1 MNRLHGFDRVLV
13 LANGKESTRKFESGQ
28 VAVLAAG
35 AMVLMIGFAALVV
48 DVGFLYATRRNMQT
62 AADAAAVA
70 GANAL
75 LNGATCAAGDC
86 PAATDVA
93 TLNGYTGGVNG
104 ATVTV
109 GPPATPPNPADG
121 NYVQVAVSEGV
132 PTFFMS
138 ALGFPMVKVAATAV
152 AGYVSTSTCVVAF
165 DQTAQNALVVSGSGD
180 LTATNCNVAIDS
192 DSTNGLVVS
201 GSGILAGSVGVAASS
216 ESQADVASS
225 PGSPGVSPGYVTN
238 MANVPD
244 PLANQAPPAPCASG
258 GGCTATCNTLTTARK
273 GLTVSSSQTIS
284 AGVYCGG
291 ITVNKPATLTVG
303 PGNYILLGGGLTVQG
318 GGTITD
324 NGAGV
329 TFYNTYPTGSPNQYN
344 TINIT
349 GGSTANLSA
358 PVSGSTSG
366 IPGILFFQ
374 DRSSGGSNPQN
385 QKNVISASNGTLSG
399 ALYFPTQ
406 NLVFSGNTS
415 VSIAN
420 VSLMADT
427 ITISGAA
434 NVGTGGSGPAETT
447 GIATSKLYE

>member
-1 MNRLHGFDRVLV
+1 M
-13 LANGKESTRKFESGQ
+13 GKLKSESGQ

-35 AMVLMIGFAALVV
+35 AMLIMIGFAALVV
-48 DVGFLYATRRNMQT
+48 DVGFLYTTRRNMQT
-62 AADAAAVA
+62 AADAAAIA

-75 LNGATCAAGDC
+75 LNGATCGAGDC

-104 ATVTV
+104 VSVTV
-109 GPPATPPNPADG
+109 GPPATAPNPSDG
-121 NYVQVAVSEGV
+121 TYVQVAVSDAV

-138 ALGFPMVKVAATAV
+138 ALGLSTVTVAATAV
-152 AGYVSTSTCVVAF
+152 AGYVATPTCVVAF
-165 DQTAQNALVVSGSGD
+165 DGTAKNALVVSGSGE
-180 LTATNCNVAIDS
+180 LTATNCNIAVDS
-192 DSTNGLVVS
+192 DSDSGLVVS
-201 GSGILAGSVGVAASS
+201 GSAILAGSVGVAASS
-216 ESQADVASS
+216 ESQAAVASS
-225 PGSPGVSPGYVTN
+225 PGSPGVSPAYVSN

-244 PLANQAPPAPCASG
+244 PLASQAPPAPCASG
-258 GGCTATCNTLTTARK
+258 GGCTATCNPLTTSGK
-273 GLTVSSSQTIS
+273 GLTVNSSQTIS

-291 ITVNKPATLTVG
+291 ITVNKPATLTLG
-303 PGNYILLGGGLTVQG
+303 AGTYILLGGGLTVQG
-318 GGTITD
+318 GGAITD

-329 TFYNTYPTGSPNQYN
+329 TFYNTYPNGSPNQYS

-358 PVSGSTSG
+358 PLSGSTSG

-385 QKNVISASNGTLSG
+385 QKNVISASSGTLSG

-406 NLVFSGNTS
+406 NLEFSGNTS
-415 VSIAN
+415 VSVAN
-420 VSLMADT
+420 VSLLADT

-434 NVGTGGSGPAETT
+434 NVGTGGAGPAETT
-447 GIATSKLYE
+447 GIATAKLYE

>member
-1 MNRLHGFDRVLV
+1 MCCWRLSGRHGC
-13 LANGKESTRKFESGQ
+13 G
-28 VAVLAAG
+28 
-35 AMVLMIGFAALVV
+35 
-48 DVGFLYATRRNMQT
+48 Y
-62 AADAAAVA
+62 
-70 GANAL
+70 
-75 LNGATCAAGDC
+75 
-86 PAATDVA
+86 
-93 TLNGYTGGVNG
+93 LNGYTGGVNG
-104 ATVTV
+104 VTVTV
-109 GPPATPPNPADG
+109 GPPATPPNPSDG
-121 NYVQVAVSEGV
+121 TYVQVAVSEAV

-138 ALGFPMVKVAATAV
+138 AVGFPTVKVAATAV
-152 AGYVSTSTCVVAF
+152 AGYVAAPICVVAF
-165 DQTAQNALVVSGSGD
+165 DQTAQNALVVSGSGN
-180 LTATNCNVAIDS
+180 LTATNCNIAVDS
-192 DSTNGLVVS
+192 VSNSGLVVS
-201 GSGILAGSVGVAASS
+201 GSGVVAGSVGVAASS

-225 PGSPGVSPGYVTN
+225 PGSPGVSPAYVTN

-244 PLANQAPPAPCASG
+244 PLANQAPPAPCSSG
-258 GGCTATCNTLTTARK
+258 GGCTATCNTLTASGK
-273 GLTVSSSQTIS
+273 GLTVTSNQTIS

-303 PGNYILLGGGLTVQG
+303 AGTYILLGGGLTVQG

-329 TFYNTYPTGSPNQYN
+329 TFYNTYPTGSPNQYS

-349 GGSTANLSA
+349 GGSTANLSD

-374 DRSSGGSNPQN
+374 DRSSGGSNPHN

-406 NLVFSGNTS
+406 NLVFSGNTT

-434 NVGTGGSGPAETT
+434 DVGTGGSPSVETT
-447 GIATSKLYE
+447 GIATTKLYE